1 MGSRTGGWGPGVARA
16 VPWTFLGEG
25 WDALW
30 GVCGVQGPS
39 RCSRGHFGRA
49 PEGFSDGLSSTR
61 VTSGPSRWSK
71 TVKNQWYFNDSQIW
85 LLELSGA
92 QEAPER
98 ASGTSSGRF
107 RRVPGML
114 GLPSGGPLGRLGC
127 IGIAPGRSPVTVRCS
142 SERFGALTGRFA
154 NR

>member
-1 MGSRTGGWGPGVARA
+1 MGRLRGAGALLLLPGAFWSGSRGVFRWTLEYSGHFRA
-16 VPWTFLGEG
+16 VP
-25 WDALW
+25 
-30 GVCGVQGPS
+30 VV
-39 RCSRGHFGRA
+39 
-49 PEGFSDGLSSTR
+49 
-61 VTSGPSRWSK
+61 K

-127 IGIAPGRSPVTVRCS
+127 MGIAPGRSPVTVRCS
-142 SERFGALTGRFA
+142 SGRFGALTGRFA